1 MVIAVLFFTLID
13 ASAKSLSIVGIPIL
27 QIVYCRYAGH
37 FLYTFALYL
46 PKFGYSAFK
55 SNLPFKQFLRSVFL
69 FSSTILNFFALK
81 SLPITLTTTIFFA
94 GPILV
99 TLFAIPILGEKVG
112 IRRIIAVCFGFFG
125 VLIVVQPWGVSF
137 HPAIFFSLGALF
149 TASMYF
155 IMTRMVANS
164 ESNAVMQLWS
174 SGIPTI
180 LLLPFAVY
188 VWIWPQTWGQILIM
202 FAIGAFGAF
211 GHLAAAIAHRW
222 ADASILAPMIYTQ
235 IFFAAILSYFIFDTL
250 PTLSTFAGGVIII
263 GSGIYIWQ
271 RERIRNPQIKQR
283 LT

>member
-1 MVIAVLFFTLID
+1 MVIAVLFFTMID
-13 ASAKSLSIVGIPIL
+13 TSAKLLTIASIPIL
-27 QIVYCRYAGH
+27 QVVYCRYVGH
-37 FLYTFALYL
+37 FLYTFVLYL
-46 PKFGYSAFK
+46 PRHGFSAFQ
-55 SNLPFKQFLRSVFL
+55 SNVPIKQFLRSVFL
-69 FSSTILNFFALK
+69 FSGTILNFFALK
-81 SLPITLTTTIFFA
+81 YLPITLTTTIFFA

-112 IRRIIAVCFGFFG
+112 IRRIVAVCIGFIG
-125 VLIVVQPWGVSF
+125 VLIVVQPWDSSF

-149 TASMYF
+149 FASMYF
-155 IMTRMVANS
+155 IMTRMVANA

-180 LLLPFAVY
+180 LLLPFAIN
-188 VWIWPQTWGQILIM
+188 VWIWPDSMGPIVIM

-211 GHLAAAIAHRW
+211 GHLATTIAHRW
-222 ADASILAPMIYTQ
+222 ADASILAPMVYTQ
-235 IFFAAILSYFIFDTL
+235 IFFAAVVSYFIFDTL
-250 PTLSTFAGGVIII
+250 PTISTFAGGVIII